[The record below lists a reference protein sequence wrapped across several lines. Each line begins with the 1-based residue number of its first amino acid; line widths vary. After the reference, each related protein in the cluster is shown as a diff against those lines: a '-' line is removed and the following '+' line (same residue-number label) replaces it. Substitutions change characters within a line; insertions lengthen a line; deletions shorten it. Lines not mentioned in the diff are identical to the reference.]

1 MNTINFKKKSLMK
14 NFKKALK
21 AANHIQPGDMV
32 RTSNGGNHKMMF
44 PRNSKVT
51 NFINLIINELIETP
65 IIHNNFSR
73 KFLEENIL
81 YVLEDLQ
88 LNNALN
94 LKNNDFE
101 KQFYLSI
108 STFENKIKD
117 IINKDFEEFECIFH
131 VDNLKLSKPIN
142 LGKVTFFPFS
152 EKNSRY
158 SKINDKIMDPNFFK
172 KDEVYVKIKI
182 YGSKQYALT
191 QSQVEIK
198 IAINLLKILLPEQY
212 CNFNL
217 EGDTLIP
224 SPRHHIILNSDEQ
237 IFGGWENQNIHFG
250 CNFNNEVGDVDYELS
265 VLSILFNTNPKSDF
279 ENRLLTAIYW
289 FSEALSLKRNSYS
302 KTEKKHLTQLNNLE
316 FYDVYPKL
324 LNLVI
329 CLETLFVFG
338 DEKKSEA
345 ISNKVSLMIAK
356 PGFEEK
362 IAHFLNKIYDYRSKV
377 VHSGN
382 IYVSKHD
389 LNLLIDYTRI
399 ALFNTISINYKY
411 SEQIRYLNKLNCK

>member
-21 AANHIQPGDMV
+21 AANHIQPGEMV
-32 RTSNGGNHKMMF
+32 RTSSGGNHKMAF

-51 NFINLIINELIETP
+51 KFIDLIINEIIKNP

-73 KFLEENIL
+73 KFLEENII

-88 LNNALN
+88 LSNALN
-94 LKNNDFE
+94 LKNNEFE
-101 KQFYLSI
+101 KQFYFSI

-117 IINKDFEEFECIFH
+117 IINNEFEEFECIFH
-131 VDNLKLSKPIN
+131 VDNLKLNNPIN

-152 EKNSRY
+152 EKNSKY
-158 SKINDKIMDPNFFK
+158 SKINDKIIGPNFFK
-172 KDEVYVKIKI
+172 KDDVYAKIKI

-217 EGDTLIP
+217 DGDTLMP
-224 SPRHHIILNSDEQ
+224 SPRHHIILTSDEQ

-250 CNFNNEVGDVDYELS
+250 CNFNNEVGDVDYELF

-338 DEKKSEA
+338 DEKK
-345 ISNKVSLMIAK
+345 I
-356 PGFEEK
+356 
-362 IAHFLNKIYDYRSKV
+362 
-377 VHSGN
+377 
-382 IYVSKHD
+382 
-389 LNLLIDYTRI
+389 
-399 ALFNTISINYKY
+399 
-411 SEQIRYLNKLNCK
+411 

>member
-117 IINKDFEEFECIFH
+117 IINKDF
-131 VDNLKLSKPIN
+131 
-142 LGKVTFFPFS
+142 
-152 EKNSRY
+152 
-158 SKINDKIMDPNFFK
+158 
-172 KDEVYVKIKI
+172 
-182 YGSKQYALT
+182 
-191 QSQVEIK
+191 
-198 IAINLLKILLPEQY
+198 
-212 CNFNL
+212 
-217 EGDTLIP
+217 
-224 SPRHHIILNSDEQ
+224 
-237 IFGGWENQNIHFG
+237 
-250 CNFNNEVGDVDYELS
+250 
-265 VLSILFNTNPKSDF
+265 
-279 ENRLLTAIYW
+279 
-289 FSEALSLKRNSYS
+289 
-302 KTEKKHLTQLNNLE
+302 
-316 FYDVYPKL
+316 
-324 LNLVI
+324 
-329 CLETLFVFG
+329 
-338 DEKKSEA
+338 
-345 ISNKVSLMIAK
+345 
-356 PGFEEK
+356 
-362 IAHFLNKIYDYRSKV
+362 
-377 VHSGN
+377 
-382 IYVSKHD
+382 
-389 LNLLIDYTRI
+389 
-399 ALFNTISINYKY
+399 
-411 SEQIRYLNKLNCK
+411 

>member
-1 MNTINFKKKSLMK
+1 M
-14 NFKKALK
+14 
-21 AANHIQPGDMV
+21 
-32 RTSNGGNHKMMF
+32 
-44 PRNSKVT
+44 
-51 NFINLIINELIETP
+51 
-65 IIHNNFSR
+65 
-73 KFLEENIL
+73 
-81 YVLEDLQ
+81 
-88 LNNALN
+88 
-94 LKNNDFE
+94 
-101 KQFYLSI
+101 
-108 STFENKIKD
+108 
-117 IINKDFEEFECIFH
+117 
-131 VDNLKLSKPIN
+131 
-142 LGKVTFFPFS
+142 
-152 EKNSRY
+152 
-158 SKINDKIMDPNFFK
+158 
-172 KDEVYVKIKI
+172 
-182 YGSKQYALT
+182 
-191 QSQVEIK
+191 
-198 IAINLLKILLPEQY
+198 
-212 CNFNL
+212 
-217 EGDTLIP
+217 
-224 SPRHHIILNSDEQ
+224 
-237 IFGGWENQNIHFG
+237 
-250 CNFNNEVGDVDYELS
+250 DYELS